1 MRMKDSVL
9 SNGPTP
15 STDQDISRLP
25 DVTPGSAAR
34 RRLALLLASGVLLV
48 TGLGCAF
55 TELLAPPTPT
65 PVPTRAL
72 APTFTPTPE
81 SLQGVLI
88 VTPPSQGTP
97 GVIIIPPG
105 VDPGT
110 VNIIIP
116 PTETPTPLVTPS
128 ATPTASETPT
138 VTPTETAT
146 PGPGTPTAESLLPTP
161 TFTPS
166 ITPTDTPV
174 PTPTDTPGPTATP
187 FIIVE
192 NGFAALRTGPG
203 TAYPLI
209 AQLGPEIAIAIIG
222 RNTEG
227 TWLEVCCV
235 NGASVWVATSH
246 VRVVN
251 DLMGAPLVVAQP
263 PPTPTPTFTPTPTGT
278 VTPTPTATLF
288 PFERAVGPEF
298 YPTENQFLTIWVKL
312 FVGTPPLEEP
322 AAGYYLDVKF
332 EGFSRPNT
340 NTEQPSSGRFEY
352 TAPPGAGNRYLYNL
366 KYEYRP
372 PDPKTLNPSST
383 ETRLTLLGTGTWS
396 VYVKDGAGNQLS
408 APVTFT
414 TAPSNPNREIY
425 IAWIRMR

>member
-1 MRMKDSVL
+1 MCMKDSVL

-15 STDQDISRLP
+15 STDQDNSRLS
-25 DVTPGSAAR
+25 VVAPGSATR
-34 RRLALLLASGVLLV
+34 RHLALLLASGLLLV
-48 TGLGCAF
+48 TLVWGCAF

-65 PVPTRAL
+65 PVPTLVL

-81 SLQGVLI
+81 SLQGVII

-116 PTETPTPLVTPS
+116 PTETATPLVTPS

-138 VTPTETAT
+138 VTQRETAT
-146 PGPGTPTAESLLPTP
+146 PGPGTPTVGSSPADANLYTVVNANRHAGAHQYARAHADRHAR
-161 TFTPS
+161 
-166 ITPTDTPV
+166 TDGNAVYHCREWVRCAAHRARHRLSADRPA
-174 PTPTDTPGPTATP
+174 GPD
-187 FIIVE
+187 
-192 NGFAALRTGPG
+192 
-203 TAYPLI
+203 
-209 AQLGPEIAIAIIG
+209 IAIAIIG

-227 TWLEVCCV
+227 TWLQARCV

-278 VTPTPTATLF
+278 VTPTPTATLY

-312 FVGTPPLEEP
+312 FVGTPPR
-322 AAGYYLDVKF
+322 K
-332 EGFSRPNT
+332 S
-340 NTEQPSSGRFEY
+340 
-352 TAPPGAGNRYLYNL
+352 
-366 KYEYRP
+366 
-372 PDPKTLNPSST
+372 
-383 ETRLTLLGTGTWS
+383 LLWATIPT
-396 VYVKDGAGNQLS
+396 
-408 APVTFT
+408 
-414 TAPSNPNREIY
+414 
-425 IAWIRMR
+425 